1 MIRTNGCDIVLQM
14 TEERFDRCVVET
26 VAPTGHGLNQSEVA
40 NESLVARMG
49 IVEALVRMNHR
60 LGMSLLLE
68 MLFEL
73 FHRLKDEVH
82 VKTRGQL
89 VCHDLAC
96 GDVLHTRQI
105 DVLAGGD
112 REVGDIGHEYLP
124 GLALPELAVQSVR
137 HDAVL
142 VRRPRELAIRVHPPD
157 FGHDVIF
164 AHQPKNPFMVDR
176 ETEGSEHLHVQ
187 PPITDFAF
195 VAIMDFLEECRI

>member
-1 MIRTNGCDIVLQM
+1 
-14 TEERFDRCVVET
+14 
-26 VAPTGHGLNQSEVA
+26 
-40 NESLVARMG
+40 
-49 IVEALVRMNHR
+49 
-60 LGMSLLLE
+60 MSLLLE

-82 VKTRGQL
+82 VKTHGQL
-89 VCHDLAC
+89 VCHDPAC

-124 GLALPELAVQSVR
+124 GLALPGTRGSIGSAR
-137 HDAVL
+137 RG
-142 VRRPRELAIRVHPPD
+142 VRRPRELVIRVHPPD
-157 FGHDVIF
+157 FGHGVIF